1 MKRFPWIQ
9 KNMADDI
16 LKFVFFT
23 SHLPFEQHIEAW
35 TKWLLLCRRHFQM
48 HFWRWSYLLNRF
60 HLILFLR
67 IRLTNIGQDWFK
79 WWRRQ
84 AFTWTNDDLVHWRIY
99 ASPGF
104 GELIPCYMMHCVL
117 FDVQSMINRN
127 CLGKWPK
134 PMMTK
139 IFDALMRHQ
148 GTILSRVRLR
158 VCHRYSIT
166 HAVSSI
172 ITMSQC
178 KNVPCWRHGCVIIGA
193 FCHLSFN
200 IHCHQRTISRRVH
213 ELMVTVIKWKHF
225 PRHWPFVRGT
235 HRWPVDPHKKGQ

>member
-1 MKRFPWIQ
+1 MTP
-9 KNMADDI
+9 N
-16 LKFVFFT
+16 
-23 SHLPFEQHIEAW
+23 
-35 TKWLLLCRRHFQM
+35 
-48 HFWRWSYLLNRF
+48 
-60 HLILFLR
+60 
-67 IRLTNIGQDWFK
+67 
-79 WWRRQ
+79 RRQ

-158 VCHRYSIT
+158 MCHRYSIT

-213 ELMVTVIKWKHF
+213 ELMMTVIKWKHF
-225 PRHWPFVRGT
+225 PRHWPGDRWIPIKKPVTPSFGVLFYVRLT
-235 HRWPVDPHKKGQ
+235 QAVGQTVCMLVVWGAIVTSLML